1 MPIGI
6 DGEETST
13 KLIGIKES
21 GKQAWEEW
29 LKQLERS
36 GFHSTEFAQQVAFQ
50 PSASD
55 WQLID
60 LMQEKKTKTIRVV
73 ALNVGLKRVMTVPEG
88 IRTNKLL
95 FCQNDSH
102 VVFLH

>member
-6 DGEETST
+6 DGEETTT

-21 GKQAWEEW
+21 GKQA
-29 LKQLERS
+29 QLERS
-36 GFHSTEFAQQVAFQ
+36 GFNSTEFTQQVAFQ
-50 PSASD
+50 PFASD

-60 LMQEKKTKTIRVV
+60 LMQEKKTKPIRVV
-73 ALNVGLKRVMTVPEG
+73 ALNVGLKCVMTVPEG
-88 IRTNKLL
+88 IRTNKLR